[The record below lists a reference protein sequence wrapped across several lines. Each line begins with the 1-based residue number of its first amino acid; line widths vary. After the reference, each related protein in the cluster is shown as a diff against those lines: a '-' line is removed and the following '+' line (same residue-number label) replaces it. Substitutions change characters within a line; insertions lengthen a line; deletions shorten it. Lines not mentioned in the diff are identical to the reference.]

1 MKNFILCSLFYF
13 LGFNMSLRPDPI
25 NLINA
30 LKEEMS
36 PQNKSF
42 ISALINIEIKK
53 NEKEIMHLRNQLVV
67 NRGGKFLTE
76 LQRKNEIKNRI
87 ELLEIE
93 NELLR

>member
-1 MKNFILCSLFYF
+1 
-13 LGFNMSLRPDPI
+13 MSLRPDPI